1 MEETRILLF
10 MYRAR
15 IRNYDCIMEFFV
27 CQILFSFTM
36 TYSEVDYSDDDEM
49 SYSDDC
55 EDDTDDDDDDDDNVD
70 LYSSSPVR
78 NSGGISF

>member
-1 MEETRILLF
+1 MEDTRILLV

-15 IRNYDCIMEFFV
+15 IRNYDCIMELFV

-36 TYSEVDYSDDDEM
+36 TYSEVDYSDDDGM

-55 EDDTDDDDDDDDNVD
+55 EDDTGDDDDDDVD
-70 LYSSSPVR
+70 LYSSSPFR